1 MTAAPYCRR
10 DRPALP
16 ASADSA
22 DRQSLG
28 LLRREWP
35 DTLRLA
41 IGPIFSNLAE
51 ARRAGQT

>member
-10 DRPALP
+10 DLPALP

-35 DTLRLA
+35 DTLRPA